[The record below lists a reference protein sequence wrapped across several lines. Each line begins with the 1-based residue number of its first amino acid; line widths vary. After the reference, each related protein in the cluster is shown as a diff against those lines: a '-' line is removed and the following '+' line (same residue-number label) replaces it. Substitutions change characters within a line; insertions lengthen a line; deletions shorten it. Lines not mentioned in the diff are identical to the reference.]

1 MKTNSIIVVLVF
13 LFLPGT
19 HVAAQNGQT
28 GVKNEITKHSKEL
41 DDLEGKKIQQQTLST
56 THFEKLD
63 TTTKAVK
70 TRFHV
75 KKPLYKKRRRNRK

>member
-1 MKTNSIIVVLVF
+1 MVPVF
-13 LFLPGT
+13 LFLSGT
-19 HVAAQNGQT
+19 HVSAQNGQT

-63 TTTKAVK
+63 TTTKVVK
-70 TRFHV
+70 KKAHY
-75 KKPLYKKRRRNRK
+75 KKPLYKKKKKKS